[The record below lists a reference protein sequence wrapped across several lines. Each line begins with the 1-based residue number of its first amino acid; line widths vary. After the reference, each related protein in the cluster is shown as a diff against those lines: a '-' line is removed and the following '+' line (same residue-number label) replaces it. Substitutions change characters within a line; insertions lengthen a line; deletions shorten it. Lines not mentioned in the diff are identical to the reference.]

1 MMVKTR
7 AAIGSWAGLGYRP
20 GRDDTWHSRH
30 MIVRYSCCRG
40 EAGQVA
46 AAAQGW
52 QKEQEEEEVLGGKC
66 YCKLYKNSMFNYDYR
81 ILHSYFKW
89 ALILVHSGT
98 LLYISWHFHK
108 GL

>member
-1 MMVKTR
+1 MVKMR

-46 AAAQGW
+46 AAAA
-52 QKEQEEEEVLGGKC
+52 KEELLV
-66 YCKLYKNSMFNYDYR
+66 NSP
-81 ILHSYFKW
+81 
-89 ALILVHSGT
+89 VC
-98 LLYISWHFHK
+98 
-108 GL
+108 